1 MPEPPRMDPK
11 NLLYL
16 APHMVLMYPK
26 SQNHSFKR
34 HRTRVRK
41 RGGEGSS
48 CRIHFHMSISVHLN
62 MHTPTHPKKNCRH
75 TYTHTHTLA
84 TDPTLA
90 RTGLPTIKAAGKTYL
105 SPYGIEPGLRQL
117 NRVESPWKHCSH
129 TLPTSH
135 LALAGDHRKLVCC
148 PITRQT
154 A

>member
-41 RGGEGSS
+41 RRGEGSS
-48 CRIHFHMSISVHLN
+48 CRIHFHMGISVHLD
-62 MHTPTHPKKNCRH
+62 MHTPA
-75 TYTHTHTLA
+75 HTHILKKMSA
-84 TDPTLA
+84 VA

-135 LALAGDHRKLVCC
+135 LALAGDQRELVCY